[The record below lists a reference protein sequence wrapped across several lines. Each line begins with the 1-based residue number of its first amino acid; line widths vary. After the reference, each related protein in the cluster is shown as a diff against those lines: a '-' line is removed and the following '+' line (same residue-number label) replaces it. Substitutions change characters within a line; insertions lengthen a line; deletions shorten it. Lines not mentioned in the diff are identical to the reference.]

1 MIKSG
6 KKSNIESPVN
16 IKKIRL
22 NMKKKEAKKMKKL
35 QKKYG
40 TITIELY
47 NYCKNELQ
55 YYPTFCYYYTTQAA
69 SKYSH
74 LHNIVALYLYQIHP
88 IHLILINKKDYLIFQ
103 FRHL

>member
-16 IKKIRL
+16 IKQIRL
-22 NMKKKEAKKMKKL
+22 NMKKKEEKKMKKL

-47 NYCKNELQ
+47 NYCKNH
-55 YYPTFCYYYTTQAA
+55 PTFCYYYTTQAT

-74 LHNIVALYLYQIHP
+74 LHNIVALYLYQ
-88 IHLILINKKDYLIFQ
+88 NKNNDLSDSSDSSNSD
-103 FRHL
+103 

>member
-1 MIKSG
+1 MI
-6 KKSNIESPVN
+6 KSNIESSVD

-22 NMKKKEAKKMKKL
+22 NMKKKEEKKMKKL

-47 NYCKNELQ
+47 NNCKNELQ
-55 YYPTFCYYYTTQAA
+55 YHPTFCYYYTTQAT

-74 LHNIVALYLYQIHP
+74 LHNIVALYLYQ
-88 IHLILINKKDYLIFQ
+88 NKNNDLSDSSDS
-103 FRHL
+103 LNSSNSD